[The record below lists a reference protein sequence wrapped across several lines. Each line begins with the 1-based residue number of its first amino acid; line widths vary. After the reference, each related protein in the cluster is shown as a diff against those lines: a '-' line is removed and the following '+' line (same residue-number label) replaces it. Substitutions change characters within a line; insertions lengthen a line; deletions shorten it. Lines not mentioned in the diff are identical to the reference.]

1 MCYVI
6 EKVGTNPSVL
16 IRARHGSLVLLW
28 GSFSKDLKKGDEAST
43 SCEASYFMISRLFQS
58 FLFSEIK
65 TKEGS
70 MTILLK
76 QKDVIK
82 SAI

>member
-1 MCYVI
+1 MCLVSHPL
-6 EKVGTNPSVL
+6 PSFV
-16 IRARHGSLVLLW
+16 VW
-28 GSFSKDLKKGDEAST
+28 DSFSKDLIKGDECST
-43 SCEASYFMISRLFQS
+43 FCGASYFMISRLFQS
-58 FLFSEIK
+58 FLFFEIK

-76 QKDVIK
+76 LKDVIK

>member
-1 MCYVI
+1 MFSCPIPFHRTYV
-6 EKVGTNPSVL
+6 
-16 IRARHGSLVLLW
+16 LW
-28 GSFSKDLKKGDEAST
+28 DSFSKDLEKGNQGST
-43 SCEASYFMISRLFQS
+43 SCGASYFMISRLFQS

-76 QKDVIK
+76 LKDVIK